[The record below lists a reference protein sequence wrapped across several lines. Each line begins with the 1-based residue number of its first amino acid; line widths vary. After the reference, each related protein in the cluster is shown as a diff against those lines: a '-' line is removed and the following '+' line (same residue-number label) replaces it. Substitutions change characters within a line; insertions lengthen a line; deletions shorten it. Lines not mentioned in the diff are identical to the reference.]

1 MFKFFYN
8 RSRNIDTKPIYE
20 EILNSERDPEYRLEF
35 IKQYTQPGFGEY
47 EYNILTKKEEKTTR
61 NAEELLALIMKFKSE
76 EEEIKNIDKYL
87 EDKRALELINSFEYL
102 FFRYNTYDEDALM
115 AISTKLTKLGTNV
128 ETVKLGILLTQYFD
142 LESKDEAKKVV
153 FNLGEYPDFTYYSL
167 VALKPTNMYYGALED
182 YLETTFDYGELIVK
196 RMEEEDEPR

>member
-1 MFKFFYN
+1 
-8 RSRNIDTKPIYE
+8 
-20 EILNSERDPEYRLEF
+20 
-35 IKQYTQPGFGEY
+35 
-47 EYNILTKKEEKTTR
+47 
-61 NAEELLALIMKFKSE
+61 MKFKSE

-102 FFRYNTYDEDALM
+102 FFRYNTYDEDALI
-115 AISTKLTKLGTNV
+115 AISTKLMKLGTNV

>member
-1 MFKFFYN
+1 M
-8 RSRNIDTKPIYE
+8 
-20 EILNSERDPEYRLEF
+20 
-35 IKQYTQPGFGEY
+35 
-47 EYNILTKKEEKTTR
+47 
-61 NAEELLALIMKFKSE
+61 
-76 EEEIKNIDKYL
+76 
-87 EDKRALELINSFEYL
+87 
-102 FFRYNTYDEDALM
+102 
-115 AISTKLTKLGTNV
+115 KLGTNV